1 MKKQIL
7 PDFIVRQDAVQAK
20 VEEAKSMIKSANKHL
35 ASLKKEDIPTQLD
48 VLRDILKSDEA
59 FIDWLNKAEK
69 SYIGKMGFIPKEEK
83 ERIHQSFN
91 EVMSRTH
98 TTRNCLHGFIW
109 NKYAYEVK
117 QDKEGNLTFDLEK
130 IEAEATE
137 SAKKYF
143 TEEDKEYFELLQ
155 GVSESYNKVKAFE
168 QAHDYVPFSKK
179 ESFMQNLK
187 AGFAPYWFAFSWE
200 IGKMS
205 KQGKQMLE
213 ELEDKE

>member
-1 MKKQIL
+1 MKKQTL
-7 PDFIVRQDAVQAK
+7 PDFIVLQDAVQTK
-20 VEEAKSMIKSANKHL
+20 VEEAKAMIESANKYL

-48 VLRDILKSDEA
+48 ALKDILKSDEA
-59 FIDWLNKAEK
+59 FKDWLNKAEK

-91 EVMSRTH
+91 EVMSRTYA
-98 TTRNCLHGFIW
+98 TRNCLHGFIW
-109 NKYAYEVK
+109 NKYSYEVK

-143 TEEDKEYFELLQ
+143 TEEDKEYFNLLQ
-155 GVSESYNKVKAFE
+155 GVVESYNKVKAFE

-205 KQGKQMLE
+205 KQGKQMLK
-213 ELEDKE
+213 ELEDEE